1 MIPEES
7 YNYLFQQRKVISI
20 PFFHISQLPEQWKKF
35 FYNWQPQI
43 WYVLQQFAWIRRTE
57 QKPKQIAFEFQLT
70 TPLTADLKLKTP
82 DAEVV
87 RTNLFLPIRIERLPQ
102 SLKDMGN
109 YYYGK
114 KINQWCSKSIN
125 ITISHKKWVLLSHGS
140 SRTRMRRER
149 RSREEWGRRTKRRE
163 RDKKRIALFSSL
175 RPNLSSFI
183 LLIYMILLFQSPR
196 VVPFVNSDER
206 RATAGG
212 LCHVSFLLSWKF

>member
-1 MIPEES
+1 M
-7 YNYLFQQRKVISI
+7 
-20 PFFHISQLPEQWKKF
+20 
-35 FYNWQPQI
+35 
-43 WYVLQQFAWIRRTE
+43 
-57 QKPKQIAFEFQLT
+57 
-70 TPLTADLKLKTP
+70 
-82 DAEVV
+82 
-87 RTNLFLPIRIERLPQ
+87 RTNLFLPVRIERLPQ

-125 ITISHKKWVLLSHGS
+125 ITISHKKRVLLSHGS
-140 SRTRMRRER
+140 STTRMRGER
-149 RSREEWGRRTKRRE
+149 RSSEECGRRTKRRE

-183 LLIYMILLFQSPR
+183 LLIYMIFLFQSPR

-212 LCHVSFLLSWKF
+212 LYHVSFLLSWKF

>member
-87 RTNLFLPIRIERLPQ
+87 RTNLFLPVRIERLPQ

-125 ITISHKKWVLLSHGS
+125 ITISHKK
-140 SRTRMRRER
+140 
-149 RSREEWGRRTKRRE
+149 
-163 RDKKRIALFSSL
+163 
-175 RPNLSSFI
+175 
-183 LLIYMILLFQSPR
+183 
-196 VVPFVNSDER
+196 
-206 RATAGG
+206 
-212 LCHVSFLLSWKF
+212 